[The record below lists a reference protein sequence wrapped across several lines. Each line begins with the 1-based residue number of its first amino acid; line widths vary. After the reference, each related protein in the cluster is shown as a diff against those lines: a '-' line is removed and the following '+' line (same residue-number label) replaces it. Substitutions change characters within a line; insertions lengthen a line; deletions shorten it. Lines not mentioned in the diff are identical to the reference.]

1 MPLLTLTTTG
11 TISEL
16 RARLQMAQAALGVVI
31 PAAISQAGQNV
42 AAALTNAA
50 PRGATQVDTPPLEGD
65 APGNLKDSFESHVTA
80 SGAAYAAVEVITT
93 QPTKL
98 GFVVNGHGPVAPVNK
113 KALMWPGLPHPVRSA
128 RAVAPNDFVTPV
140 TDAGTAAAVAL
151 LEEAITTEV
160 LSIVGG

>member
-1 MPLLTLTTTG
+1 MPLLRLTSTG

-16 RARLQMAQAALGVVI
+16 RIRLQMAQAALGVVI

-42 AAALTNAA
+42 ADGLAAAA
-50 PRGATQVDTPPLEGD
+50 PHGANPDAPPVGSD
-65 APGNLKDSFESHVTA
+65 APGPLASSFESHVTA
-80 SGAAYAAVEVITT
+80 SGADYAAVEVITT

-140 TDAGTAAAVAL
+140 TDAGTVAAVAL

>member
-16 RARLQMAQAALGVVI
+16 RARLQMAQAALGLVI

-42 AAALTNAA
+42 ADGLAAAA
-50 PRGATQVDTPPLEGD
+50 PHGANPDAPPVGSDTPGPL
-65 APGNLKDSFESHVTA
+65 ASSFESHVTA

-113 KALMWPGLPHPVRSA
+113 KALMWQGLAHPVRSA

-151 LEEAITTEV
+151 LEEAITTEI